1 MPPRKLIVLTIVAQL
16 PGFVKCP
23 PAARDFRKKIRLNG
37 VFLLF
42 YFDECG
48 KMGEEKRE
56 DGVFSVEKE
65 RGNFKGRVF
74 GFDRRDVIGYI
85 ETLAGER
92 NRLAQENQ
100 TLRGKLEA
108 LEERLAQQE
117 AAQEE
122 PSAQEQMDEA
132 MNKALETL
140 DTLRADFDGLLGD
153 VRINVSQSKDE
164 LRGVCEKLDKL
175 TETLK
180 AAGERLGAL
189 RNGLGERE

>member
-1 MPPRKLIVLTIVAQL
+1 
-16 PGFVKCP
+16 
-23 PAARDFRKKIRLNG
+23 
-37 VFLLF
+37 
-42 YFDECG
+42 
-48 KMGEEKRE
+48 MGEEKRE

-122 PSAQEQMDEA
+122 PSAQEQMNEA

-164 LRGVCEKLDKL
+164 LRSVCEKLDKL